1 MDIHINISSFTA
13 GSIVDKS
20 MKKNNM
26 LLLEKLGS
34 IVLKDKNTKQKI
46 LLVVEK
52 LTITL
57 YGPLQSSVPFSK
69 MIVRQRIRPNYCLRD
84 SVTF

>member
-20 MKKNNM
+20 MKKNKV
-26 LLLEKLGS
+26 LLEKPGS

-46 LLVVEK
+46 ILVVEK
-52 LTITL
+52 LAITL
-57 YGPLQSSVPFSK
+57 YGPL
-69 MIVRQRIRPNYCLRD
+69 
-84 SVTF
+84 